1 VPYVSYSQNFEDYR
15 LYRALS
21 NIKNGAYIDI
31 GAWEPQYHSVSYN
44 FYQQGWRGLNV
55 EPQKQSYEKLVTS
68 RPEDININKF
78 VTTKT
83 EPIKFYNVL
92 NSGLSSSNLGLVE
105 QERIGKSKEIQLDIV
120 ETISLDKLFRE
131 IPNQTIQWLKIDVE
145 GAETEVIESW
155 GENPTRP
162 WIVVVE
168 STVPGS
174 QIMSD
179 KKWESAILSKGYIEA
194 YFDGLNT
201 FYALKEKQE
210 LALSLSE
217 PISIF
222 DSVYKSEDYFN
233 REIVKAIADL
243 TYQNL
248 ETSPIGYL
256 DEPSFEIYAQEAY
269 LIVKENINLK
279 NQIERIQEHSLL
291 QENAYSEMVN
301 AKIFRFSYALR
312 SMYYKLR
319 KIRTET
325 ILRKMIIYLAFIV
338 TRNTSRK
345 KIVLKLISP
354 RILYNLKKIIRN
366 HRINQKTETDYQT
379 TGLIDYKLNRL
390 IKLNQGLISENN
402 H

>member
-1 VPYVSYSQNFEDYR
+1 
-15 LYRALS
+15 LS
-21 NIKNGAYIDI
+21 DVTNGTYIDI

-55 EPQKQSYEKLVTS
+55 EPQKQSYEKLVAS

-83 EPIKFYNVL
+83 EPIKFYSVL
-92 NSGLSSSNLGLVE
+92 NSGLSSSDLRLIE
-105 QERIGKSKEIQLDIV
+105 QVRIGKSKEIQLDIV

-131 IPNQTIQWLKIDVE
+131 MPNQTIHWLKVDVE

-162 WIVVVE
+162 WIIVVE

-179 KKWESAILSKGYIEA
+179 KKWESAILSKGYVEA

-210 LALSLSE
+210 LALSLSK

-222 DSVYKSEDYFN
+222 DYVYKSKDYFN
-233 REIVKAIADL
+233 REIIKAIANI
-243 TYQNL
+243 TCQNL
-248 ETSPIGYL
+248 ETSPIGHL
-256 DEPSFEIYAQEAY
+256 DEPNFEIYARDAQ
-269 LIVKENINLK
+269 LIVEENLNLK
-279 NQIERIQEHSLL
+279 KQIETIQEHNLW

-301 AKIFRFSYALR
+301 AKIFRFSYPFR
-312 SMYYKLR
+312 SMYFELR

-325 ILRKMIIYLAFIV
+325 ILRKIIIYLAFIV
-338 TRNTSRK
+338 SRNPSRK
-345 KIVLKLISP
+345 EIVLKLISP
-354 RILYNLKKIIRN
+354 RTLYNLKKIIQN
-366 HRINQKTETDYQT
+366 NRINQKTETEYQT

>member
-1 VPYVSYSQNFEDYR
+1 LR
-15 LYRALS
+15 L
-21 NIKNGAYIDI
+21 I
-31 GAWEPQYHSVSYN
+31 
-44 FYQQGWRGLNV
+44 
-55 EPQKQSYEKLVTS
+55 
-68 RPEDININKF
+68 
-78 VTTKT
+78 
-83 EPIKFYNVL
+83 
-92 NSGLSSSNLGLVE
+92 E
-105 QERIGKSKEIQLDIV
+105 QVRIGQSKEIQLDIV

-131 IPNQTIQWLKIDVE
+131 MPNQTIQWLKIDVE

-162 WIVVVE
+162 WIIVVE

-179 KKWESAILSKGYIEA
+179 KKWESAILSKGYVEA

-210 LALSLSE
+210 LALSLSK

-222 DSVYKSEDYFN
+222 DHVYKSEDYFN
-233 REIVKAIADL
+233 REIIKVIANI

-248 ETSPIGYL
+248 GTSPIGHL
-256 DEPSFEIYAQEAY
+256 DEPSFEIYARDAQ
-269 LIVKENINLK
+269 LIVKENLNLN
-279 NQIERIQEHSLL
+279 NQIKTIQEHNLW

-301 AKIFRFSYALR
+301 AKIFRFSYPLR
-312 SMYYKLR
+312 SMYFKLR
-319 KIRTET
+319 NIRTET
-325 ILRKMIIYLAFIV
+325 ILRKIIIYLAFKV
-338 TRNTSRK
+338 SRSPSRK
-345 KIVLKLISP
+345 EIVLKLISP
-354 RILYNLKKIIRN
+354 RTLYNLKKIIQN
-366 HRINQKTETDYQT
+366 NRINQKTETEYQT